1 MEPRR
6 VWRNLKM
13 KNAPSAS
20 SAEGALVTGCGGNVL
35 FWKVP
40 VTAGGGGEALARGSL
55 LGVYRFVG
63 PLKLVKVQCRYKS
76 SEKWYL
82 HAYVAKTAR
91 SRGLQCGA
99 TQC

>member
-13 KNAPSAS
+13 KNAPSAEL
-20 SAEGALVTGCGGNVL
+20 AEGALVTGCGDNVL

-40 VTAGGGGEALARGSL
+40 VTAGGGEALARGSL

-63 PLKLVKVQCRYKS
+63 PLKLVKVQCRHKS
-76 SEKWYL
+76 PEKWYL
-82 HAYVAKTAR
+82 YA
-91 SRGLQCGA
+91 
-99 TQC
+99 